1 MRILLVEDDR
11 RIVEFL
17 KRGLV
22 AEGFQVAVAEDGRAA
37 LARIRTEP
45 YDLVILDRMLPYVD
59 GLEVCRIV
67 RAERR
72 PVLILMLTARH
83 ELQDKVEGL
92 LGGADDYLT
101 KPFAFDELIARLAAL
116 RRRLP
121 GEAAGDGVLRVGPL
135 ELDPATHRATRDGRE
150 LALTVRE
157 FGLLQYL
164 MQNADKVVSRQ
175 RLLNSVWEY
184 SFEPGTKVVDVYI
197 RYLRKKIDTE
207 GGSLIRTVRG
217 VGYRLTATPA
227 PPDEAG
233 ETPPAGRRGVSPTS
247 KPPLTDL

>member
-37 LARIRTEP
+37 LSRIRTESFE
-45 YDLVILDRMLPYVD
+45 LVILDRMLPYVD
-59 GLEVCRIV
+59 GLEVCRLV

-72 PVLILMLTARH
+72 PVLILMLTAKH

-101 KPFAFDELIARLAAL
+101 KPFAFDELLARIGAL
-116 RRRLP
+116 KRRLSSP
-121 GEAAGDGVLRVGPL
+121 DDASVLAVGAL
-135 ELDPATHRATRDGRE
+135 SLDPASRRVVYEGRDVK
-150 LALTVRE
+150 LTVRE
-157 FGLLQYL
+157 FELLRYL
-164 MQNADKVVSRQ
+164 MANAGKVVSRQ

-184 SFEPGTKVVDVYI
+184 GFDPGTKVVDVYI
-197 RYLRKKIDTE
+197 RYLRKKLGDE
-207 GGSLIRTVRG
+207 GPNSIIETVRG
-217 VGYRLTATPA
+217 VGYMIGGAA
-227 PPDEAG
+227 N
-233 ETPPAGRRGVSPTS
+233 V
-247 KPPLTDL
+247 